1 MKTTWTNN
9 KHKNKKKQLCGPQI
23 HYPHDFLDSRKPR
36 CLPIFFSLSSWCC
49 WFSFLFF
56 FRFFCSWLHCLVQCV
71 GYVCLSSFHH
81 HHWLFFIFFFHH
93 HHHRFVL
100 ENLFVFSLALLLLIE
115 HFFRLAVLFCF
126 SYSIFGVCLFICFFF
141 LFLDHNSVVYRYKD
155 DHIIIIIVI
164 D

>member
-1 MKTTWTNN
+1 MWSTDPLSTWFFGFPKT
-9 KHKNKKKQLCGPQI
+9 KMFAYILFSI
-23 HYPHDFLDSRKPR
+23 IMMLMVF
-36 CLPIFFSLSSWCC
+36 IFV
-49 WFSFLFF
+49 
-56 FRFFCSWLHCLVQCV
+56 FFCSWLHCLVQCV

-141 LFLDHNSVVYRYKD
+141 LFLDHNSIVYRYKD

>member
-9 KHKNKKKQLCGPQI
+9 KHKKNNCVVHRSTI
-23 HYPHDFLDSRKPR
+23 HMIFWIPENQDV
-36 CLPIFFSLSSWCC
+36 CLY
-49 WFSFLFF
+49 SFLYHHDADGFHFCFF
-56 FRFFCSWLHCLVQCV
+56 FVFFCSWLHCLVQCV
-71 GYVCLSSFHH
+71 GYVCLSSFHHH

-115 HFFRLAVLFCF
+115 HLFRLAVLFCF